1 MTSVSGSDIISPMFI
16 RTKPRPN
23 GKISVQIV
31 ESYRRADQVSQRIVR
46 HVGQAVNQREVEELT
61 RLAQT
66 IIAEMENQKR
76 PLLPIFAPE
85 DIYGPKPGA
94 ALCEDV
100 VKIKDLREEQRVV
113 EGVGEVFGKLYE
125 DLGLGSAL
133 GSAKADQPWNEAL
146 KTLVI
151 ARLAN
156 PVSKLRTAAMLEDD
170 YAIRLPVEKI
180 YRTLDRLSE
189 REAAVK
195 ALVAG
200 ATRSLFRERVEA
212 LFFDVTTLAFES
224 VRPDGLREFGY
235 SKDGKFKET
244 QVTLALV
251 TTTAGLPLTYRL
263 FPGNMYE
270 GHTLTAMVAEIK
282 KEYEVERVL
291 LVADRAMFSD
301 GNLDYMD
308 KAGIRYIVAAR
319 LRRLPKEMRQR
330 ILTDD
335 DFRAAAV
342 GDELAWLK
350 EYAHGGR
357 RLVVSYS
364 PSRAQK
370 DAAERERLV
379 ERLLKKVSG
388 GKVRLSDVIP
398 NHGTKKFLKV
408 TGGEAVVDEGRIAE
422 DARWDG
428 IHGVITKE
436 AELSAVETLSRYR
449 GLWRIEDTFRLTKHD
464 LKTRPIYHFTPA
476 RIQAHVL
483 LCFVALS
490 VAKQALYRLAVVK
503 QPMSFDRLRNELLHV
518 QSSLMVDRSTGR
530 RYLVPSHV
538 TVAVKEIYHAFGLK
552 RSEVPR
558 RLD

>member
-1 MTSVSGSDIISPMFI
+1 MFI
-16 RTKPRPN
+16 RNKPRPN

-31 ESYRRADQVSQRIVR
+31 ESYRRADKVSQRIVR
-46 HVGQAVNQREVEELT
+46 HVGQAANQREVDELT

-66 IIAEMENQKR
+66 IIAEMENHKR

-85 DIYGPKPGA
+85 DLYGPKPA
-94 ALCEDV
+94 AAECEDV

-113 EGVGEVFGKLYE
+113 EGVGEVFGKLYD
-125 DLGLGSAL
+125 DLGLGAAL
-133 GSAKADQPWNEAL
+133 GSAKADRPWNEAL

-156 PVSKLRTAAMLEDD
+156 PASKLRTAALLEED
-170 YAIRLPVEKI
+170 YAIKLPVEKI
-180 YRTLDRLSE
+180 YRTLDRLYA
-189 REAAVK
+189 REDEVK
-195 ALVAG
+195 GLVG
-200 ATRSLFRERVEA
+200 NATRSLFGERVEA

-224 VRPDGLREFGY
+224 VAPDGLREFGY

-270 GHTLTAMVAEIK
+270 GHTLTAMVAEIRK
-282 KEYEVERVL
+282 QYEVERVL

-301 GNLDYMD
+301 ANLDYMD
-308 KAGIRYIVAAR
+308 KAGLRYIVAAR
-319 LRRLPKEMRQR
+319 LRRLPKEMRGR

-335 DFRAAAV
+335 DFAAAAV
-342 GDELAWLK
+342 GDELAWVK
-350 EYAHGGR
+350 EYAHGER

-364 PSRAQK
+364 PSRAKK
-370 DAAERERLV
+370 DAADRQRLV
-379 ERLLKKVSG
+379 ERLLKKVTG
-388 GKVRLSDVIP
+388 GKVRLSAVIP

-428 IHGVITKE
+428 IHGVITNE
-436 AELSAVETLSRYR
+436 DELSAVETLSRYR
-449 GLWRIEDTFRLTKHD
+449 GLWRIEETFRLTKHD
-464 LKTRPIYHFTPA
+464 LKTRPIYHWTPA
-476 RIQAHVL
+476 RIQAHIL

-490 VAKQALYRLAVVK
+490 VAKQALYRLSVTNR
-503 QPMSFDRLRNELLHV
+503 PMSFERLRNELLHV

-538 TVAVKEIYHAFGLK
+538 TVPVKEIYHAFGLK

>member
-1 MTSVSGSDIISPMFI
+1 MFI

-46 HVGQAVNQREVEELT
+46 HVGQAANEREALELK

-66 IIAEMENQKR
+66 IIAEMENQKH

-85 DIYGPKPGA
+85 DIYGPKPA
-94 ALCEDV
+94 AAECEDM
-100 VKIKDLREEQRVV
+100 VKIKDLREEQRVI
-113 EGVGEVFGKLYE
+113 EGVGEVFGKLYD
-125 DLGLGSAL
+125 DLGLGAAL
-133 GSAKADQPWNEAL
+133 GSAKADRPWNEAL
-146 KTLVI
+146 KTLVV

-156 PVSKLRTAAMLEDD
+156 PVSKLRTAAMLEED
-170 YAIRLPVEKI
+170 YAVRLPVEKI
-180 YRTLDRLSE
+180 YRVMDRLFE
-189 REAAVK
+189 REAEVK
-195 ALVAG
+195 GLVAG
-200 ATRSLFRERVEA
+200 AARSLFGARVEA

-224 VRPDGLREFGY
+224 VWPDGLREFGY

-270 GHTLTAMVAEIK
+270 GHTLTAMVEEIR

-301 GNLDYMD
+301 ANLDYMD
-308 KAGIRYIVAAR
+308 AAGIRYIVAAR
-319 LRRLPKEMRQR
+319 LRKLPKEMRHR

-335 DFRAAAV
+335 DFRAAPV
-342 GDELAWLK
+342 GEELAWLK

-364 PSRAQK
+364 GSRARK
-370 DAAERERLV
+370 DAADRERLV
-379 ERLLKKVSG
+379 ERLLTKVRG

-428 IHGVITKE
+428 IHGVITNE
-436 AELSAVETLSRYR
+436 AELSAVETLGRYR

-464 LKTRPIYHFTPA
+464 LKTRPIYHWTPA
-476 RIQAHVL
+476 RIEAHVL

-490 VAKQALYRLAVVK
+490 VAKQALYRLSVVK
-503 QPMSFDRLRNELLHV
+503 RPLSFERLRNELLHV

>member
-1 MTSVSGSDIISPMFI
+1 MFI

-66 IIAEMENQKR
+66 IIAEMENHKR

-85 DIYGPKPGA
+85 DIYGPKPTA
-94 ALCEDV
+94 AACEDV

-125 DLGLGSAL
+125 DLGLGAAL
-133 GSAKADQPWNEAL
+133 GTAKADRPWNEAL
-146 KTLVI
+146 KTLVM

-170 YAIRLPVEKI
+170 YAVKLPVEKI
-180 YRTLDRLSE
+180 YRVLDRLSARAE
-189 REAAVK
+189 EVK
-195 ALVAG
+195 GLVG
-200 ATRSLFRERVEA
+200 NATRSLFGERVEV

-224 VRPDGLREFGY
+224 VFPDGLREFGF

-251 TTTAGLPLTYRL
+251 TTTAGMPLTYRL

-270 GHTLTAMVAEIK
+270 GHTLVTMVEEIRK
-282 KEYEVERVL
+282 QFDVARVQ

-301 GNLDYMD
+301 ANLDYMD
-308 KAGIRYIVAAR
+308 AAGLGYIVAAR
-319 LRRLPKEMRQR
+319 LRQLPKEWRRR

-335 DFRAAAV
+335 DFTAAAV
-342 GDELAWLK
+342 GDELAWFK
-350 EYAHGGR
+350 EYERGSR
-357 RLVVSYS
+357 RLLVSYS
-364 PSRAQK
+364 PSRAKK
-370 DAAERERLV
+370 DAAERQRLV
-379 ERLLKKVSG
+379 ERLLKKVKG

-428 IHGVITKE
+428 LHGVITNE
-436 AELSAVETLSRYR
+436 AELPAPAVLDRYR
-449 GLWRIEDTFRLTKHD
+449 GLWRIEETFRLTKHD
-464 LKTRPIYHFTPA
+464 LKTRPIYHWTPA
-476 RIQAHVL
+476 RVQAHIL

-490 VAKQALYRLAVVK
+490 VAKQALYRLSLVK
-503 QPMSFDRLRNELLHV
+503 QPMSFERLRNELLHV

-538 TVAVKEIYHAFGLK
+538 TVSVKEIYHAFGLK

>member
-1 MTSVSGSDIISPMFI
+1 MFI

-31 ESYRRADQVSQRIVR
+31 ESYRRADKVSQRIVR
-46 HVGQAVNQREVEELT
+46 HVGQAANQREVDELS

-85 DIYGPKPGA
+85 DIYGAKPA
-94 ALCEDV
+94 AAECEDM
-100 VKIKDLREEQRVV
+100 VKIRDLREEQRVI
-113 EGVGEVFGKLYE
+113 EGVGEVFGKFYE
-125 DLGLGSAL
+125 DLGLGAAL
-133 GSAKADQPWNEAL
+133 GSAKADRPWNEAL

-156 PVSKLRTAAMLEDD
+156 PASKLRTAALLEED
-170 YAIRLPVEKI
+170 YAVRLPVEKI
-180 YRTLDRLSE
+180 YRVLDRLWE
-189 REAAVK
+189 REDEVK
-195 ALVAG
+195 GLVG
-200 ATRSLFRERVEA
+200 KATRSLFRERVEA

-224 VRPDGLREFGY
+224 VAPDGLREFGF

-251 TTTAGLPLTYRL
+251 TTPEGMPLTYRL
-263 FPGNMYE
+263 FAGNMYE
-270 GHTLTAMVAEIK
+270 GHTLVLMVEEIRK
-282 KEYEVERVL
+282 HYEVERVL

-301 GNLDYMD
+301 ANLDYMD
-308 KAGIRYIVAAR
+308 KAGVRYIVAAR
-319 LRRLPKEMRQR
+319 LRRLPKELRRR
-330 ILTDD
+330 IVTDD

-342 GDELAWLK
+342 GDELSWLK
-350 EYAHGGR
+350 EYGHGGR

-364 PSRAQK
+364 GSRAKK
-370 DAAERERLV
+370 DAADRERLV
-379 ERLLKKVSG
+379 DRLLKKVKG
-388 GKVRLSDVIP
+388 GKVRLSEVVP

-408 TGGEAVVDEGRIAE
+408 LGGEAVVDEGRIAE

-428 IHGVITKE
+428 LHGVITNE
-436 AELSAVETLSRYR
+436 PELAATAVLQRYR
-449 GLWRIEDTFRLTKHD
+449 GLWRIEETFRLTKHD
-464 LKTRPIYHFTPA
+464 LKTRPIYHWTPA
-476 RIQAHVL
+476 RIQAHIL
-483 LCFVALS
+483 LCFMTLA
-490 VAKQALYRLAVVK
+490 VAKQAVYRLAVQK
-503 QPMSFDRLRNELLHV
+503 RPMSFERLRNELLHV
-518 QSSLMVDRSTGR
+518 QSSLMVDLATGR

-538 TVAVKEIYHAFGLK
+538 TVSVKEIYHAFGLK